1 MATRAALSPQ
11 QQAAEDR
18 DHDILRVAL
27 AGARRAGGSGGSG
40 GAGKHSATTTTTMTK
55 PAAATKE
62 TGGSG
67 TATATPDGEVVLQ
80 EMGLSQRQVAD
91 LLQLWDFLRCFRE
104 PLAEAGF
111 SPGRPP
117 SLTRLA
123 QALASVDD
131 TPAAP
136 ASSSGRSLGALR

>member
-18 DHDILRVAL
+18 DHDTLQVAL
-27 AGARRAGGSGGSG
+27 AAARRAGESRA
-40 GAGKHSATTTTTMTK
+40 AGKSSAPTPERTK
-55 PAAATKE
+55 PAAAAKE
-62 TGGSG
+62 ADGGG

-131 TPAAP
+131 PPAAP
-136 ASSSGRSLGALR
+136 SFSSSGGSLGAL